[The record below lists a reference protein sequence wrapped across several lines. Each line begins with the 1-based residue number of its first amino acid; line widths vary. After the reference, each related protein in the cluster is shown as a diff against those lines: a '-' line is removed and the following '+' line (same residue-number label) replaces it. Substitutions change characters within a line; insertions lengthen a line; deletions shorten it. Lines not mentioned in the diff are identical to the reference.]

1 MKPLFPVLAEIDTH
15 DPISPYETF
24 PYKVNFMSRNS
35 GVINRNYLEIPDSED
50 WEIGVTQVTYKINSA
65 QVVMIP
71 TPTEAKERKIYDLYA
86 AEVMLGPIQMFP
98 INYQQ
103 KSANRS
109 VDPTVDNIDLQHV
122 LVDIFKLNT
131 AHSTVSASIFNPMV
145 NMHDKLYLGMYA
157 TTISIDDQ

>member
-1 MKPLFPVLAEIDTH
+1 MAFYSDETSFSILADIDTH
-15 DPISPYETF
+15 YSESPYDTF

-35 GVINRNYLEIPDSED
+35 GIINRNYLQIPDSEE
-50 WEIGVTQVTYKINSA
+50 WEIGVTQVTYKINNS
-65 QVVMIP
+65 QVVLVP

-109 VDPTVDNIDLQHV
+109 IDPTVDNIDLQTV
-122 LVDIFKLNT
+122 FEDIFKLGAADAT
-131 AHSTVSASIFNPMV
+131 SAASVLNP
-145 NMHDKLYLGMYA
+145 
-157 TTISIDDQ
+157 